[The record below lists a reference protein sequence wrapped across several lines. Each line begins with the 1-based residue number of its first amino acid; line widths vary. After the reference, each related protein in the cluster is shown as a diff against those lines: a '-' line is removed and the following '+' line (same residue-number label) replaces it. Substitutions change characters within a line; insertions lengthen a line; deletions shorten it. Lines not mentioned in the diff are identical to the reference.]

1 MLRILQTREPSGRYP
16 RLPAMA
22 LSALLSSLV
31 LSACGGSSSTS
42 GVTEGGDNQPPA
54 QGETDNDDD
63 GLGQDETPD
72 AGEVGEVGEL
82 SPPTE
87 EVPVD
92 LVDQERIGLTIDSA
106 ARCSVVGQ
114 SFDMAVARNLSE
126 EELAAGEL
134 DGPQD
139 VSAYVTLTQSLGNS
153 LELLSRGDG
162 AIQLQHRQQDM
173 VGLTA
178 ELGTASVTAYLAG
191 FAANA
196 PATVVLKKPV
206 PGGCLYALRLPGY
219 CATGFAKAGN
229 LSIGVGDQGISAVG
243 CELSNPANHPVI
255 ELLTSTQ

>member
-16 RLPAMA
+16 RLLAMA
-22 LSALLSSLV
+22 LSTLLSSL
-31 LSACGGSSSTS
+31 LLTACGGSSSTS
-42 GVTEGGDNQPPA
+42 SVPEGGDNQPPA
-54 QGETDNDDD
+54 QEETDND

-72 AGEVGEVGEL
+72 PGEVGEVGEL
-82 SPPTE
+82 SPPSE
-87 EVPVD
+87 EVPGD

-106 ARCSVVGQ
+106 ARCAVVGE
-114 SFDMAVARNLSE
+114 SFDMAVARNLSD

-139 VSAYVTLTQSLGNS
+139 VSAYVTLTQSLGDS

-162 AIQLQHRQQDM
+162 AIQLQHRQQDI

-178 ELGTASVTAYLAG
+178 DLGTGSVTAYLAG
-191 FAANA
+191 FAADT
-196 PATVVLKKPV
+196 PTTVILKKPV
-206 PGGCLYALRLPGY
+206 PGGCLYALRLPDY

-229 LSIGVGDQGISAVG
+229 FSIGVGDQGISALG

-255 ELLTSTQ
+255 ELVTSKQ